1 VKTVYENP
9 WFRVIQDG
17 RFHYI
22 KETGADNGAVVLAR
36 QGGDFLFVRVRRP
49 AHGDTFIEAPRGYGE
64 PGESAAGCAARELCE
79 ETGYTVPPQAL
90 VALGRLRPN
99 SAIFASSVQAFFA
112 EIGERGVGLHHNGT
126 GKVALQIEE
135 RTAQASRVCS
145 WDPNHSAPPAA
156 NGWFEH
162 NICAQIFGK

>member
-1 VKTVYENP
+1 MKTVYENP

-112 EIGERGVGLHHNGT
+112 EIPMEAAPVATDGETEGLVRIAETDLHQ
-126 GKVALQIEE
+126 ALADG
-135 RTAQASRVCS
+135 RLGDGFTLAVLALFWALRPG
-145 WDPNHSAPPAA
+145 DRPGA
-156 NGWFEH
+156 G
-162 NICAQIFGK
+162 